1 MAPKKAGPFYKREKI
16 ILLPRGG
23 VLQDLFVVLPAA
35 FREDERRPLQEGEPG
50 FRIPV
55 GQTGSGTGCFR
66 DFEDEQLTVDA
77 EARCR
82 LG

>member
-1 MAPKKAGPFYKREKI
+1 M
-16 ILLPRGG
+16 
-23 VLQDLFVVLPAA
+23 QDLFVVLPAA

-55 GQTGSGTGCFR
+55 GQTGSGTGCFG